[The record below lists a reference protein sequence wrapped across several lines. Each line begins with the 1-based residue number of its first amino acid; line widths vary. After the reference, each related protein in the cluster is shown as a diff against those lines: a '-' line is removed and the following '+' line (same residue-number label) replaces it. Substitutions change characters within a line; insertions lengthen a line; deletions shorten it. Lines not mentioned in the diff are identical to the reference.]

1 MQTETIRRRQVVK
14 PLHKPDWGSLIK
26 RIMFSY
32 NDISR
37 SINPKGLLKID
48 LTTAQIKLLTC
59 FSDNDHHTMSELSKK
74 LSVSL
79 PTITAMVNRLEHSK
93 MVRRERDRMDR
104 RVVKVSLTKSGH
116 RELTRLVSIREKEME
131 RILMNLT
138 GEEMTRFLISI
149 EAVARLLTKARQK
162 RDVHGEKHI
171 NQPPPDAQ

>member
-1 MQTETIRRRQVVK
+1 
-14 PLHKPDWGSLIK
+14 
-26 RIMFSY
+26 MFSY

-59 FSDNDHHTMSELSKK
+59 FSDKDHHTMSDLSKK

-93 MVRRERDRMDR
+93 MVRRERDNTDR
-104 RVVKVSLTKSGH
+104 RVVKVSLTRAGQ
-116 RELTRLVSIREKEME
+116 RELTRLVSIREREME

-138 GEEMTRFLISI
+138 EDEMKNFLLSI
-149 EAVARLLTKARQK
+149 ESVSRLLAKARQK
-162 RDVHGEKHI
+162 REVH
-171 NQPPPDAQ
+171 